1 VDEDD
6 VPDVACASAAA
17 EFLAVTEM
25 TPFPFGVPW
34 FFQVW
39 ARPDFADAQR
49 DPQGPARS
57 WRLFGRRRAAAD
69 PATGRTDSPEP
80 GTEPWPYP
88 PLLLPLTEDEL
99 ITFGR
104 ELTSTPD
111 VIARLLAER

>member
-1 VDEDD
+1 MGRDD
-6 VPDVACASAAA
+6 VPEVACASAAA

-25 TPFPFGVPW
+25 TPFLFGVPW

-49 DPQGPARS
+49 DPQAPARS
-57 WRLFGRRRAAAD
+57 WRLFGRRRAAD
-69 PATGRTDSPEP
+69 PATGQIDSPKP
-80 GTEPWPYP
+80 DTAWPYP

-104 ELTSTPD
+104 ELTSTSD

>member
-1 VDEDD
+1 M
-6 VPDVACASAAA
+6 
-17 EFLAVTEM
+17 TEM
-25 TPFPFGVPW
+25 TPFLFGVPW

-39 ARPDFADAQR
+39 ARPEFADAQR
-49 DPQGPARS
+49 DPQRPARS
-57 WRLFGRRRAAAD
+57 WRLFGRRRAAD
-69 PATGRTDSPEP
+69 PATGRTDSAEP

-104 ELTSTPD
+104 ELTSESD

>member
-1 VDEDD
+1 MTFPMSPAQVRR
-6 VPDVACASAAA
+6 A

-25 TPFPFGVPW
+25 TPFLFGVPW

-49 DPQGPARS
+49 DPQRPARS
-57 WRLFGRRRAAAD
+57 WRLFGRRRAAD

-88 PLLLPLTEDEL
+88 PLTEDVL

-104 ELTSTPD
+104 ELTSTSD